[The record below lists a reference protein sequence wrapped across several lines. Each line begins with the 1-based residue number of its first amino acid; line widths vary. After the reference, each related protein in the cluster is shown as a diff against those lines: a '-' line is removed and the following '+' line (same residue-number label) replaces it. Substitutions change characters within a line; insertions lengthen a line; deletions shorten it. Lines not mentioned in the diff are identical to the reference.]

1 MLERFADTSCSVFL
15 ASSFNLGILE
25 RIGLGG
31 TWLDMLDQLPDWP
44 AWASRSFLALASI
57 TSFVAIAER
66 VASRKKSKCEEGET
80 PGGERLAE
88 FRAFQRQYLIV
99 YTIIMGADWLQG
111 TNMYTLYQSYNVD
124 ISTLFVT
131 GFTSSA
137 IFGTIVGMYVDKWG
151 RKLGCIVYLIIEVV
165 VNVFEH
171 FNNFP
176 LLLAGRVLGG
186 VSTSLLFSAF
196 ETWMVSEHR
205 RRGFPEGWLA
215 DTFGTASFINGLSA
229 IIAGICAQLV
239 ADRLGEIGP
248 FQAAIALTVLAL
260 FFVVFWEEN
269 YGRTNEKEQSQ
280 AKAAFQA
287 ITSDRRIFLT
297 GAVNSL
303 FEGSMYSFVFMW
315 VPSMLQ
321 ALDGRPL
328 PTGLVFSSFM
338 TCMSLGGLLF
348 SPHLLLGLCSA
359 EQLAVGVFL
368 VGAAALTVP
377 VFSTALMPVLL
388 SFIVFETCVGVFFP
402 CLGLLRSQVIPD
414 NIQGSVMNIFRVPLN
429 IFVVI
434 GTKLTDVYPTQTV
447 FSIIVSW
454 LLAGAVMQ
462 VVLVASMKQRQHVD

>member
-1 MLERFADTSCSVFL
+1 MLS
-15 ASSFNLGILE
+15 
-25 RIGLGG
+25 
-31 TWLDMLDQLPDWP
+31 LPDWP
-44 AWASRSFLALASI
+44 AWAIQTFLVLVGI
-57 TSFVAIAER
+57 TSVVAFVQKLMDGSSDGKQDDEEKPSGKR
-66 VASRKKSKCEEGET
+66 VG
-80 PGGERLAE
+80 E
-88 FRAFQRQYLIV
+88 FRAFQRQYLVV

-137 IFGTIVGMYVDKWG
+137 IFGTIVGMYVDIWG
-151 RKLGCIVYLIIEVV
+151 RKLGCIVYLVIEVV

-196 ETWMVSEHR
+196 ETWMVAEHR
-205 RRGFPEGWLA
+205 KRGFPEGWLS
-215 DTFGTASFINGLSA
+215 DTFGTASFINGISA

-239 ADRLGEIGP
+239 ADSLGEIGP

-269 YGRTNEKEQSQ
+269 YGSSDEEDKKDQSSTN
-280 AKAAFQA
+280 AGAAMRA
-287 ITSDRRIFLT
+287 IVADKKILLT
-297 GAVNSL
+297 GVVNSL
-303 FEGSMYSFVFMW
+303 FEGTMYSFVFMW
-315 VPSMLQ
+315 VPTMLG
-321 ALDGRPL
+321 ALQGRPL

-348 SPHLLLGLCSA
+348 SPSFLLGIASA

-377 VFSTALMPVLL
+377 VFSSSLIPILI
-388 SFIVFETCVGVFFP
+388 SFIIFETCVGIFFP
-402 CLGLLRSQVIPD
+402 CLGLLRSKVIPD
-414 NIQGSVMNIFRVPLN
+414 SIQGSVMNIFRVPLN
-429 IFVVI
+429 ILVVV
-434 GTKLTDVYPTQTV
+434 GTKLTDIYPTHTV
-447 FSIIVSW
+447 FSIIITW
-454 LLAGAVMQ
+454 LLLGAALQ
-462 VVLVASMKQRQHVD
+462 VALVFAMKSPATEEKKSK

>member
-1 MLERFADTSCSVFL
+1 M
-15 ASSFNLGILE
+15 SF
-25 RIGLGG
+25 
-31 TWLDMLDQLPDWP
+31 QLPDWP
-44 AWASRSFLALASI
+44 AWASRTFLVLAGVTSTVALA
-57 TSFVAIAER
+57 ER
-66 VASRKKSKCEEGET
+66 RLSKSAEEGKGNGSKTSDEQ
-80 PGGERLAE
+80 PSGARLAE
-88 FRAFQRQYLIV
+88 FRAFQRQYLTV

-111 TNMYTLYQSYNVD
+111 TNMYTLYQSYDVD

-137 IFGTIVGMYVDKWG
+137 IFGTIIGMYVDIWG
-151 RKLGCIVYLIIEVV
+151 RKLGCIVYLVIEVV

-205 RRGFPEGWLA
+205 KRGFPEGWLA

-269 YGRTNEKEQSQ
+269 YGSSDEEGKKKDEKETSTN
-280 AKAAFQA
+280 AGAAIKA
-287 ITSDRRIFLT
+287 IISDPKILLT
-297 GAVNSL
+297 GLVNSL

-315 VPSMLQ
+315 VPTMLG
-321 ALDGRPL
+321 ALQGRSL

-348 SPHLLLGLCSA
+348 SPHLLLGFLTA
-359 EQLAVGVFL
+359 EKLAVGVFL
-368 VGAAALTVP
+368 VGALALSVP
-377 VFSTALMPVLL
+377 VFSHSLIPVLL

-402 CLGLLRSQVIPD
+402 CLGLLRSKVIPD
-414 NIQGSVMNIFRVPLN
+414 SIQGSVMNIFRVPLN
-429 IFVVI
+429 VLVVV
-434 GTKLTDVYPTQTV
+434 GTKLTDIYPTQTV
-447 FSIIVSW
+447 FSIIVTW
-454 LLAGAVMQ
+454 LLVGAAMQ
-462 VVLVASMKQRQHVD
+462 VALVMAMGPSSSKKEQ